1 MTTAP
6 TGQAVFDPFAPPVS
20 TLPQP
25 VTLDPVATDQ
35 VANASIGDQKLDDS
49 EVQAPELNVSSA
61 QINDQTVVQDLSK
74 INLSPTDQAVNSV
87 LSPANTTQVV
97 TDLPDSSASRQ
108 DDQTIQDLLLSTPT
122 ESSEDEAVH
131 ENQLTD
137 QTDQEFAETST
148 EQTDLQQIPSDL
160 NLEQD
165 FDLTEDERLAL
176 LDQVLTETEQTSSVF
191 DQVMPA
197 AIIAND
203 PLNPQGAVSSS
214 ARKPETVASN
224 SAPQEAGLIGQVE
237 YEPSSELPVE
247 VEGFLERVEDHADK
261 LPQEIVIADE
271 HAQLLPQS
279 HPAQTVIMLPITA
292 EDEEHPVKD
301 VKLSLAWLLE
311 WSHKIIK
318 KFVGKVVYRHESN
331 I

>member
-6 TGQAVFDPFAPPVS
+6 TGQAVFDPFAPLAS
-20 TLPQP
+20 TLPQS
-25 VTLDPVATDQ
+25 VVADPVA
-35 VANASIGDQKLDDS
+35 SS
-49 EVQAPELNVSSA
+49 SVSA
-61 QINDQTVVQDLSK
+61 T
-74 INLSPTDQAVNSV
+74 QAVN
-87 LSPANTTQVV
+87 
-97 TDLPDSSASRQ
+97 LPDNSDNKNSSTQINVTPPVQAAITQANPTVAPTETSDNNTLQ
-108 DDQTIQDLLLSTPT
+108 DFLLS
-122 ESSEDEAVH
+122 D
-131 ENQLTD
+131 NTD
-137 QTDQEFAETST
+137 QTLAKDLTG
-148 EQTDLQQIPSDL
+148 QTVLQQTPINADQALDL
-160 NLEQD
+160 AGEQN

-176 LDQVLTETEQTSSVF
+176 LDQVLTETEQASSVF

-197 AIIAND
+197 AIIASD

-214 ARKPETVASN
+214 ARKPETVATN
-224 SAPQEAGLIGQVE
+224 SSPQEAGLIGQVE

-279 HPAQTVIMLPITA
+279 HPTQTVIMLPIT
-292 EDEEHPVKD
+292 EQDEENPAKD
-301 VKLSLAWLLE
+301 VKLSLTWLLE

-331 I
+331 T